1 MFNII
6 LLYIVVTFVKKSC
19 FRLLN
24 GRSIT
29 CGKSKGTI
37 RSIGR
42 LFFVKALAG
51 PEYPHRKDM
60 AADPGKKI
68 LAPETGVLR
77 MYELA
82 CKLKIK
88 PPVLLRTSASIGVS
102 PLAGTRFP

>member
-29 CGKSKGTI
+29 YGKSKETI
-37 RSIGR
+37 IGR

-102 PLAGTRFP
+102 NLAGTRFP